1 MKHLKM
7 GNPQDFSVHVGPV
20 IDQDALK
27 RLKKHKKKLDEMGRL
42 IYQSPD
48 HKEAKKGTFFA
59 PVVYEI
65 NSVNDITEEVFG
77 PILHIVRYQRDQ
89 LDQVIEQVN
98 QSGFGLTLGIHSRID
113 SFTSYVIEKTKVGNN
128 YINRNMIGAVVGV
141 QPFGGMLCSGSGPK
155 AGGPNYVR
163 RLCKEKTV
171 TINTAAVGGNVDL
184 ITI

>member
-1 MKHLKM
+1 MANK
-7 GNPQDFSVHVGPV
+7 FR
-20 IDQDALK
+20 ATK
-27 RLKKHKKKLDEMGRL
+27 RFLLPLLKKHKKKLDEMGRL